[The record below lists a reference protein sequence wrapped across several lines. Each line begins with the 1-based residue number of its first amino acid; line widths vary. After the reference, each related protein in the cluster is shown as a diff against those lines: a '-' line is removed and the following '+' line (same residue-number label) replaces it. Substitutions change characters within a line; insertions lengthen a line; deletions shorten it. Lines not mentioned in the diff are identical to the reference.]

1 MAESEEEELEALKN
15 WWSENGNSLVI
26 GIVVALTAVF
36 GYRAWDNSVIETA
49 EAASAMYEDLASSV
63 ADQPADALSA
73 EALASV
79 RSIGDRLKIEHGDS
93 VYADFGALF
102 LARLAVDK
110 GEFDTA
116 EAELR
121 WILDNDVA
129 ESLEAITRMRLA
141 RVLSAQDRVDEA
153 LLTLASTASAGEHQ
167 TSWDELRGDLY
178 YQSDRLTEARQ
189 AYQDAVDGLSEDR
202 PKPLLQMKLE
212 DLVDAPAPAAA
223 TE

>member
-1 MAESEEEELEALKN
+1 VAESEEEELEALKN

-63 ADQPADALSA
+63 ADQPAEALSA
-73 EALASV
+73 EVLASV

-110 GEFDTA
+110 REFDTA

-121 WILDNDVA
+121 WVLDNDP
-129 ESLEAITRMRLA
+129 EPLEVITRMRLA
-141 RVLSAQDRVDEA
+141 RVLAAQDRVDEA
-153 LLTLASTASAGEHQ
+153 LLVLVTTADTGEHQ
-167 TSWDELRGDLY
+167 TSWDELRGDLF
-178 YQSDRLTEARQ
+178 YQAGRLAEAQ
-189 AYQDAVDGLSEDR
+189 TAYQQAVDGLSEER

-212 DLVDAPAPAAA
+212 DLVDASTPVAA